1 MTQEDPLTD
10 EQKRVIAS
18 LGMKE
23 STGRRRFRH
32 SPLLVFGILIPVIGV
47 GVLLVM
53 LFFPMLMCSGHST
66 AVITPSSASSFG
78 SSESL
83 PLGTVRPLILID
95 ENERFP

>member
-23 STGRRRFRH
+23 STGRKRFRH
-32 SPLLVFGILIPVIGV
+32 SPLLVYGILIPVIGV
-47 GVLLVM
+47 GMLMVV

-66 AVITPSSASSFG
+66 AAILGCAVMAALRGGLPG
-78 SSESL
+78 S
-83 PLGTVRPLILID
+83 
-95 ENERFP
+95 

>member
-23 STGRRRFRH
+23 STGRKRFRH
-32 SPLLVFGILIPVIGV
+32 SPLLVYGILIPVIGV
-47 GVLLVM
+47 GMLMVV

-66 AVITPSSASSFG
+66 AAILGCVVMAALRGGLPG
-78 SSESL
+78 S
-83 PLGTVRPLILID
+83 
-95 ENERFP
+95 

>member
-23 STGRRRFRH
+23 STGRKRVRH
-32 SPLLVFGILIPVIGV
+32 SPLLVYGILIPVIGV
-47 GVLLVM
+47 GMLLVV

-66 AVITPSSASSFG
+66 AAILGCTVMAALRGGLPG
-78 SSESL
+78 S
-83 PLGTVRPLILID
+83 
-95 ENERFP
+95 